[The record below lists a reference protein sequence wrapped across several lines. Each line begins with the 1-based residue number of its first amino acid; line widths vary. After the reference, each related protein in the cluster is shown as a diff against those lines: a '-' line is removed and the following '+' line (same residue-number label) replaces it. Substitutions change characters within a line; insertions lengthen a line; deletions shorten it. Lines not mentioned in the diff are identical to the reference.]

1 MKNYRIA
8 EHPYYHAIRCMAEAA
23 STLIRSVWREFV
35 QPVSIIACGIAI
47 GFPIAKILGTA
58 LGTLWR

>member
-23 STLIRSVWREFV
+23 STLIRSAWREFV

-47 GFPIAKILGTA
+47 GFPIEKILGTA